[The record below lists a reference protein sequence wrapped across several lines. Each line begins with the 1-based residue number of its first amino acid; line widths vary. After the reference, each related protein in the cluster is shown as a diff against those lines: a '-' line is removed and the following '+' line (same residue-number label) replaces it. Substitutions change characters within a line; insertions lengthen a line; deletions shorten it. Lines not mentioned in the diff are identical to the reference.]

1 MRTRV
6 QAVADKAAVVA
17 LGLMPFA
24 AFAVEPFEATFTDL
38 GTKAGLIVTAAWVLW
53 GLTKA
58 PGVIMKIAGRFINK
72 AS

>member
-1 MRTRV
+1 M
-6 QAVADKAAVVA
+6 
-17 LGLMPFA
+17 LPFA
-24 AFAVEPFEATFTDL
+24 AFAVEPFDATFTDL

>member
-1 MRTRV
+1 VRNRV
-6 QAVADKAAVVA
+6 EAVARKAAVAVV
-17 LGLMPFA
+17 GLAPLA
-24 AFAVEPFEATFTDL
+24 AFAVEPFDATFLDL

-58 PGVIMKIAGRFINK
+58 PGVIMKMAARFINK